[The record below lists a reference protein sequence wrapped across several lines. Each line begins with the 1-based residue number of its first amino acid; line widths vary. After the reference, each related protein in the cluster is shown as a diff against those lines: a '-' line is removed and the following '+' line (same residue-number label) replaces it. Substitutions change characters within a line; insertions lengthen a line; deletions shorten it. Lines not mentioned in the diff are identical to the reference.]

1 MALRQLHNDF
11 SFVTRLVKDIFVSQ
25 ASDSCWPLLI
35 LIECHCRLT
44 VDKSYCSFLVA
55 TNESY
60 SVEKIMLFAKYWNI
74 EKEGIIQQEFIVD
87 LQTHGV
93 VKM

>member
-1 MALRQLHNDF
+1 M
-11 SFVTRLVKDIFVSQ
+11 
-25 ASDSCWPLLI
+25 
-35 LIECHCRLT
+35 
-44 VDKSYCSFLVA
+44 A

-74 EKEGIIQQEFIVD
+74 EKEGVIQQEFIVE